1 MQNIT
6 HNYQAILNKIR
17 LAEKKYH
24 REPNSVSCL
33 AVSKTFAP
41 DVLLPIIEIGQQAF
55 AENYLQEALPK
66 ISALNGK
73 NLVWHFI
80 GRIQTNKC
88 KEIAYNFSWVHTIFR
103 KKEAEQ
109 LSKHRPSNL
118 PPLQVCIQIK
128 LADDD
133 TPTKDG
139 ISPYEALDLAQYIS
153 QLPNLSL
160 RGLMAVPP
168 VSSDFKQQRQYFK
181 LVKNI
186 GQQLQDAAI
195 VLDTYSIGMTH
206 DLEAAIAEGAT
217 IVRIG
222 QGIFGP
228 RS

>member
-24 REPNSVSCL
+24 RAPNSVSCL

-41 DVLLPIIEIGQQAF
+41 EALLPIIAIGQHEF

-66 ISALNGK
+66 ISALSGK

-80 GRIQTNKC
+80 GPIQTNKC

-103 KKEAEQ
+103 EKEADQ
-109 LSKHRPSNL
+109 LSMHRPQDL
-118 PPLQVCIQIK
+118 APLQVCIQIK
-128 LADDD
+128 LDNNSS
-133 TPTKDG
+133 TKNG
-139 ISPYEALDLAQYIS
+139 LLPHEALRLAKHINQV
-153 QLPNLSL
+153 PNLRL
-160 RGLMAVPP
+160 RGLMAIPP
-168 VSSDFKQQRQYFK
+168 ISTDFQQQRQYFK
-181 LVKNI
+181 LIKNI
-186 GQQLQDAAI
+186 GHQLSEASI
-195 VLDTYSIGMTH
+195 ELDTFSMGMTH

-222 QGIFGP
+222 QGIFGA
-228 RS
+228 RA

>member
-6 HNYQAILNKIR
+6 HNYQVVLNKIR
-17 LAEKKYH
+17 LAENKYH
-24 REPNSVSCL
+24 RTPNSVSCL
-33 AVSKTFAP
+33 AVSKTFAA
-41 DVLLPIIEIGQQAF
+41 DVLVPIIALGQHEF

-103 KKEAEQ
+103 TKEADQ
-109 LSKHRPSNL
+109 LSAHRPQILS
-118 PPLQVCIQIK
+118 PLQVCIQIK
-128 LADDD
+128 IDDD
-133 TPTKDG
+133 APTKDG
-139 ISPYEALDLAQYIS
+139 LPSHEALALAKHIS
-153 QLPNLSL
+153 QLPNLKL

-168 VSSDFKQQRQYFK
+168 ISADFQQQRQYFK
-181 LVKNI
+181 LIRNV
-186 GQQLQDAAI
+186 GQQLSDAGI
-195 VLDTYSIGMTH
+195 ELDTYSMGMTH